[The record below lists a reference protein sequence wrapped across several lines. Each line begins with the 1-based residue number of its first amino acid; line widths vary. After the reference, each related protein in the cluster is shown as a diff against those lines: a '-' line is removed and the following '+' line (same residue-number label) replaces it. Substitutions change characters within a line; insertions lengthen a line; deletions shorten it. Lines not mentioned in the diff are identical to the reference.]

1 MLCRDEGGVSFQV
14 CRSLIFGGLMD
25 EEKRAKLRA
34 MRDELERKQQV
45 IREAMDFINDDRH
58 LTAEGIRL
66 RESLYRE
73 MGEIEKDTEAVRQEH
88 RLD

>member
-1 MLCRDEGGVSFQV
+1 V
-14 CRSLIFGGLMD
+14 CRPLTFGGFMD

-34 MRDELERKQQV
+34 MRDELERKQQAL
-45 IREAMDFINDDRH
+45 REAMDFINDDRH
-58 LTAEGIRL
+58 LTVEGIRL

-73 MGEIEKDTEAVRQEH
+73 MEEIKRDTEAVRQEH